1 MSSKPVAQRFYPALS
16 EVISVDEIPDSLSFI
31 RDSLQNIL
39 SKIHYKNLRYTRS
52 YRGDAAFYSLD
63 IVGRNLGL
71 DLPGGLR
78 FVLNPDADGDTTISS
93 FPITVEY
100 QWELLAFLR
109 SFNQNGFDF
118 SPQAFYELG
127 LQIFRLTEEQVL
139 AHTLNYF
146 VEPTNGAV
154 TKYEQ
159 VVNDLNAKYAAGLA
173 LPVGQAPTIDST
185 VALINQNTV
194 LQEDVASLM
203 FLTYVLDTDIDKT
216 KKRLQQFFNVLVPQG
231 IEEYIREIIL
241 PKARA
246 SLLLSA
252 AIEFPRNILQPLDAN
267 KQPLDT
273 PINGELPKTRF
284 QFAEALLYV
293 DSEAGIGYGLDM
305 AGSLIPQYSQ
315 IGNTGLIIS
324 FNRAKLDLSRKTN
337 IPEADAAGYSD
348 DFIGLYIQ
356 EASIDFSRLGKGSG
370 GQGLEISVRNLLVG
384 TGGVSGTIG
393 FEEPGQMLALK
404 YGDFSVDLDKL
415 SVTLQQNKVV
425 DSAIS
430 GKLTIPGFRD
440 GAEPAVIDVEAAF
453 NPDGGFYVTALMQDA
468 MPTITLPGVFNL
480 KLSSLTLGSLNG
492 HYFVSASGILD
503 FIVTIPMLG
512 KVLPKQVEFHNLL
525 IWDTGA
531 IEFDV
536 DLSWGDY
543 NKPIEGNDGFEEE
556 YSIAG
561 RDIGPLKLKT
571 ISFKVQPGNGGMTI
585 YSTSSGSISIG
596 PFTAVVERVGLKANF
611 TFPPEGG
618 DLGPAEAE
626 VDFAPPTGV
635 GIVIESEAVK
645 GGGYLYLDPATGR
658 YAGVADLGVGK
669 VRVKALGILEPVPGG
684 GPGYSLL
691 FLVYGEFKPVPL
703 GLGFSLSGVGGLLG
717 AHRSAHL
724 ERLRDGV
731 RTGALAQLLFP
742 TDPVRQAPGLLAQAG
757 AWFPAAEGRYV
768 FGLMGKVGWGRP
780 KELLTLDV
788 GVAVELPAPVR
799 VAVFGVLRCELPNK
813 DKPLVKLQAAFLGS
827 IDTGTG
833 QISFDATIYDSRL
846 LQFTLSGD
854 IAFRLH
860 PGPRPLFVLSAGG
873 FHPLFQPPAGQ
884 GLGQLRRMAI
894 ALSNSGDLTLLLT
907 SYLAVTSNTVQ
918 LGSRVDFRYRIN
930 SKWDIV
936 AFLGFDALVQLSPV
950 YFQVTVAGG
959 AAVRRKGKD
968 MLALYLTMGLS
979 GPAPWHIHGKVKFR
993 VVGIGFSVSVDKTI
1007 GRREPQALEPA
1018 VDAEDL
1024 LLTAFK
1030 EAGSWSFTP
1039 AGGEEE
1045 PVVLRERPEGGLQV
1059 SPAGVLEVRQNALP
1073 LDLPIERVGE
1083 SRPSGGRG
1091 TRYRLVGLTLGRE
1104 TPGVETPEEEQQKT
1118 VEFVAVRDH
1127 FAVGQYRDM
1136 TDSERLSAPSFE
1148 EFPSG
1153 ARALGLEAAQGG
1165 AARVK
1170 AVGQRIQVL
1179 ARRPA
1184 QPVQGLESMQG
1195 LQAVGL
1201 ESTALDPAT
1210 AQVQAGSGLTAS
1222 EFSGLLSGSA
1232 VGRSSRSWER
1242 RSPSALQPA
1251 PVALR
1256 GARFAVV
1263 LRGDLQASPGA
1274 PDFEPLDFAAE
1285 DFFAEAPAPGEH
1297 TPRGVELLGSRAQA
1311 QARLQ
1316 ALEAAEPAYR
1326 GRLQVVAEHELA
1338 TA

>member
-1 MSSKPVAQRFYPALS
+1 MKEGTLSKVAKALASAASSFEIIGSDESKFIEYINSLGWTAESLPPQFAALASKAAEIQSILDLKENEALS
-16 EVISVDEIPDSLSFI
+16 V
-31 RDSLQNIL
+31 
-39 SKIHYKNLRYTRS
+39 
-52 YRGDAAFYSLD
+52 GDAL
-63 IVGRNLGL
+63 
-71 DLPGGLR
+71 
-78 FVLNPDADGDTTISS
+78 
-93 FPITVEY
+93 
-100 QWELLAFLR
+100 ELMSKVR
-109 SFNQNGFDF
+109 D
-118 SPQAFYELG
+118 FYEL
-127 LQIFRLTEEQVL
+127 I
-139 AHTLNYF
+139 HNLNEAPQG
-146 VEPTNGAV
+146 VA
-154 TKYEQ
+154 
-159 VVNDLNAKYAAGLA
+159 VNDFLPELKAILFDNLLIDAFASRFEETCSFLELLGFISENIGVRGPKSTIYHSYSLNIEAIGSFLND
-173 LPVGQAPTIDST
+173 PST
-185 VALINQNTV
+185 
-194 LQEDVASLM
+194 
-203 FLTYVLDTDIDKT
+203 
-216 KKRLQQFFNVLVPQG
+216 
-231 IEEYIREIIL
+231 YI
-241 PKARA
+241 
-246 SLLLSA
+246 
-252 AIEFPRNILQPLDAN
+252 
-267 KQPLDT
+267 
-273 PINGELPKTRF
+273 
-284 QFAEALLYV
+284 
-293 DSEAGIGYGLDM
+293 
-305 AGSLIPQYSQ
+305 
-315 IGNTGLIIS
+315 
-324 FNRAKLDLSRKTN
+324 
-337 IPEADAAGYSD
+337 
-348 DFIGLYIQ
+348 IGLLGWR
-356 EASIDFSRLGKGSG
+356 ENEVVWTDLFDKLNDFGSRLGLKTEVESSESLEALYEPSG
-370 GQGLEISVRNLLVG
+370 GFYDTEEGLFSIKLYQSDEHVFKIS
-384 TGGVSGTIG
+384 
-393 FEEPGQMLALK
+393 ALK
-404 YGDFSVDLDKL
+404 Y
-415 SVTLQQNKVV
+415 
-425 DSAIS
+425 
-430 GKLTIPGFRD
+430 
-440 GAEPAVIDVEAAF
+440 
-453 NPDGGFYVTALMQDA
+453 
-468 MPTITLPGVFNL
+468 
-480 KLSSLTLGSLNG
+480 
-492 HYFVSASGILD
+492 VS
-503 FIVTIPMLG
+503 P
-512 KVLPKQVEFHNLL
+512 
-525 IWDTGA
+525 
-531 IEFDV
+531 V
-536 DLSWGDY
+536 DLSIVTNEPYIEVPDEPTGGEEAEGEGVLGGKAEYDPISEGIIFQLQFPDILGD
-543 NKPIEGNDGFEEE
+543 KIEILPNLFLHINYALDSPLGIILKNDGEVIAKFPFIQNQSIPAIRKGISLE
-556 YSIAG
+556 YTSAEGTILLGSDNSSRLEFSNAILSFSLLPDSTSIEALVELEVPDLKLVLNG
-561 RDIGPLKLKT
+561 TEGDGFVSKILGDKTTELPVPLTLIWSSKEGLKFKGGNGFRWNAKRPLELGPLKLDQLGVALSSPKPNT
-571 ISFKVQPGNGGMTI
+571 ITATATAGLEA
-585 YSTSSGSISIG
+585 SIG
-596 PFTAVVERVGLKANF
+596 PFFLRAGDMGVALNIEKKEGNAGPFDIRVGFKLPKEYAF
-611 TFPPEGG
+611 S
-618 DLGPAEAE
+618 
-626 VDFAPPTGV
+626 
-635 GIVIESEAVK
+635 IESDSVK
-645 GGGYLYLDPATGR
+645 GGGYLYLNPATGK

-669 VRVKALGILEPVPGG
+669 VRVKALGVLEPVPGG